1 MELKIILKCLQFG
14 FEKCNVSSIVDV
26 KAVSL
31 ADSASILA
39 QSADWHLE
47 HLELDQNMKKEQLV
61 KQREFKDKQ
70 GLVRQGTF

>member
-14 FEKCNVSSIVDV
+14 FEKCNVSRTEDV
-26 KAVSL
+26 KAISL

-47 HLELDQNMKKEQLV
+47 H
-61 KQREFKDKQ
+61 
-70 GLVRQGTF
+70 

>member
-1 MELKIILKCLQFG
+1 MKCLQFG
-14 FEKCNVSSIVDV
+14 FEKCNVSCLVHV
-26 KAVSL
+26 KAISQ

-61 KQREFKDKQ
+61 KEREFKGKQ
-70 GLVRQGTF
+70 GLVRQDAF